1 LEKAGNRVVDM
12 LPRCAIIKIKEG
24 EMKLKILA
32 AGLLT
37 SSLLTLSTGCEIF
50 CHWCP
55 ILPGDGS
62 QPGQVLFFD
71 DFEDGADPAWSAAS
85 GKWVVKSGR
94 FGVEQGCRLP
104 GSGWL
109 NAYIKTPNSPFW
121 KDYAVE
127 VDVFNPTK
135 ARWGAIIVRAQDDLN
150 KVVFMWRTNF
160 NSLVFHVYV
169 NGELGNVR
177 AFTTPTLTADRA
189 RIRVEVIGSTYA
201 AYIREGEQGDP
212 IERLVFTDTDH
223 TYLRGM
229 PGIGLYGEDYYC
241 NYDPGEVTFDNFK
254 VTSLGQ

>member
-1 LEKAGNRVVDM
+1 
-12 LPRCAIIKIKEG
+12 
-24 EMKLKILA
+24 MKLKILT
-32 AGLLT
+32 AGLLI
-37 SSLLTLSTGCEIF
+37 SSLLTFSTGCEIF
-50 CHWCP
+50 CPECP
-55 ILPGDGS
+55 TPPGDGG

-71 DFEDGADPAWSAAS
+71 DFEDGPELAWSAAS
-85 GKWVVKSGR
+85 GKRVVENGR
-94 FGVEQGCRLP
+94 FGVERGCRLP

-109 NAYIKTPNSPFW
+109 NAYIKTLNSPFW
-121 KDYAVE
+121 EDYAVE
-127 VDVFNPTK
+127 VDVVNPTK
-135 ARWGAIIVRAQDDLN
+135 ARWGAITVRAQDDLN

-189 RIRVEVIGSTYA
+189 RIRVEVIGNTYA

-212 IERLVFTDTDH
+212 VERLVFTDTDN

-229 PGIGLYGEDYYC
+229 SGIGLYGEGYC
-241 NYDPGEVTFDNFK
+241 DYDPGEVTFDNFK